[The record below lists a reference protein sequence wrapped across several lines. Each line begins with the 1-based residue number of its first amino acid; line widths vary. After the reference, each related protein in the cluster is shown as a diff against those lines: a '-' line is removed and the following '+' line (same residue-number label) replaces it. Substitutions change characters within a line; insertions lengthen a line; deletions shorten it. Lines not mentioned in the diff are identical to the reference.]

1 MISTIDEM
9 TPIMNES
16 NATLVS
22 ALIGVFGALLGV
34 VITLLFENYR
44 RRKEQIDK
52 AKPILI
58 NYIHND
64 DSKKLMGY
72 AFKSDST
79 DNNHIIGCFKNT
91 DNGVLFLDYVETETK
106 KYYYKNNSAVD
117 KNSVFL
123 LGLYGLSGETLKK
136 CTIYCHDIYGTSYKY
151 NAKFTPDSPGIFNKI
166 TLIDSEPQ
174 RIKRRRKERQNKN
187 SIN

>member
-1 MISTIDEM
+1 MNSTVDEIQKLI
-9 TPIMNES
+9 PES
-16 NATLVS
+16 YATLVA

-44 RRKEQIDK
+44 RRKERIDK

-64 DSKKLMGY
+64 ASKKLMGY

-79 DNNHIIGCFKNT
+79 DNKHIIGCFKNT

-106 KYYYKNNSAVD
+106 KYFYRNNSAVD
-117 KNSVFL
+117 KNFVFL

-136 CTIYCHDIYGTSYKY
+136 CTIYCHDVYGTSYKY
-151 NAKFTPDSPGIFNKI
+151 NAKFRLNSPDNFNRI
-166 TLIDSEPQ
+166 ILIDSEPE
-174 RIKRRRKERQNKN
+174 RVKWRRKDRLDEN
-187 SIN
+187 SNN